1 MEIFEQQPQ
10 QWTGIPADKPGRP
23 SPVWLAFAIVIGMA
37 MGGALVYF
45 TVDTS
50 PETASTTS
58 DPTVAATP
66 TTSAAASTTT
76 APIVQSGSALDIA
89 YQTTYPVE
97 GSPNGVVALEN
108 GSAEIT
114 MEGSATP
121 FTAKVADAFAS
132 DLDGDGVD
140 DAVVMLVSNGGGSG
154 SFYSVYGVFA
164 DPDQTVISNE
174 ISLGDRITVDGFT
187 ADSGGGI
194 VKVRY
199 RDHSESVGL
208 ADDPDLLVASN
219 IQILRSGA
227 VVVMHGSIPI
237 ADTADPQ
244 LSESSKITTGGLG
257 PVRIGMSVAEAT
269 KAAGRVILTPTA
281 GATAASPDCAFAV
294 VDGLPG
300 VAFMVN
306 NGVIRR
312 VDIDEGTISTSSG
325 AHIGSTE
332 QEIKDLFP
340 GIITVS
346 DHAYVEGGHY
356 LTLTP
361 TAENLKDDRVVF
373 ETDGQVVTSYRAGKV
388 PEVGYIEGCA

>member
-23 SPVWLAFAIVIGMA
+23 SPVWLMFAIVLGMA
-37 MGGALVYF
+37 IGGALVYF
-45 TVDTS
+45 TIDTS
-50 PETASTTS
+50 PGSDSTATE
-58 DPTVAATP
+58 PAGAAAP
-66 TTSAAASTTT
+66 TTSAAVSTTSSI
-76 APIVQSGSALDIA
+76 APSGSALDIA
-89 YQTTYPVE
+89 YQTTYPID
-97 GSPNGVVALEN
+97 GSPNGIVALEN
-108 GSAEIT
+108 GSAEILQ
-114 MEGSATP
+114 EGSATP
-121 FTAKVADAFAS
+121 FTAEVVDAITS
-132 DLDGDGVD
+132 DLDGDGTD

-154 SFYSVYGVFA
+154 SFYSIYGVFA

-174 ISLGDRITVDGFT
+174 ISLGDRITVDEFT

-194 VKVRY
+194 VNVRY
-199 RDHSESVGL
+199 RDHSESAALG
-208 ADDPDLLVASN
+208 DSPDIRVAST

-227 VVVMHGSIPI
+227 VERMRGSIPI

-244 LSESSKITTGGLG
+244 LTATSTITTGGLG
-257 PVRIGMSVAEAT
+257 PVRIGMTVDEAT
-269 KAAGRVILTPTA
+269 KAAGRIILSPTS
-281 GATAASPDCAFAV
+281 GALTGSPGCAFSV

-300 VAFMVN
+300 VAFMVAD
-306 NGVIRR
+306 GVIRR
-312 VDIDEGTISTSSG
+312 VDIDEGPISTSSG

-346 DHAYVEGGHY
+346 DHNYVSGGHY

-373 ETDGQVVTSYRAGKV
+373 ETDGQVVTSFRAGKV
-388 PEVGYIEGCA
+388 PEVERVEGCA

>member
-23 SPVWLAFAIVIGMA
+23 SPVWLAFAIVVGMA
-37 MGGALVYF
+37 IGGALVYF

-50 PETASTTS
+50 PESASTTA
-58 DPTVAATP
+58 DPAVVAAP
-66 TTSAAASTTT
+66 TTSAAAPTTT
-76 APIVQSGSALDIA
+76 TPAAPTGSALDIA
-89 YQTTYPVE
+89 YQTTYPIE

-108 GSAEIT
+108 GAAEIPL
-114 MEGSATP
+114 EGSTTP

-174 ISLGDRITVDGFT
+174 ISLGDRIAVDGFT
-187 ADSGGGI
+187 AGSGGGI
-194 VKVRY
+194 VEVRY
-199 RDHSESVGL
+199 RDHSEAVGL
-208 ADDPDLLVASN
+208 ADEPDVLVASN
-219 IQILRSGA
+219 IQILRTGA
-227 VVVMHGSIPI
+227 AVVMHGSIPI
-237 ADTADPQ
+237 ADSADPQ

-269 KAAGRVILTPTA
+269 KAAGRVILAPTP
-281 GATAASPDCAFAV
+281 GAPTASPDCAFAV

-300 VAFMVN
+300 VAFMVIS
-306 NGVIRR
+306 GVIRR

-332 QEIKDLFP
+332 KEIKDLFP

-388 PEVGYIEGCA
+388 PEVEFIEGCA